1 MNIFTPPQRR
11 PSVPVSAVVSAI
23 DWATR
28 IPSSVLGLIV
38 RVGIANVFWRSGQT
52 KVSGWHVT
60 DSAIQLF
67 RDEYR
72 VPLIPPELA
81 ANLAAVQE
89 HLFSVLLVVGLA
101 ARFSAL
107 GLLTMT
113 AVIEIFVYPQ
123 SWPDHL
129 LWAGSL
135 FYVIARGPGAISLD
149 ALIRRLFRRNQCTT
163 SMIGDS
169 RDPCATAH

>member
-1 MNIFTPPQRR
+1 MSTLTPRHILLSR
-11 PSVPVSAVVSAI
+11 SVSAI
-23 DWATR
+23 LLAINWANR
-28 IPSSVLGLIV
+28 IPASVLGLVV
-38 RVGIANVFWRSGQT
+38 RVGVAYVFWRSGQT

-67 RDEYR
+67 RDEYK

-81 ANLAAVQE
+81 ANLAAAQE

-101 ARFSAL
+101 SRVSAL
-107 GLLTMT
+107 GLLAMT

-135 FYVIARGPGAISLD
+135 LYVIARGPGALSLD
-149 ALIRRLFRRNQCTT
+149 ALICRFFPWGQCTT
-163 SMIGDS
+163 SIVGDS
-169 RDPCATAH
+169 RKPSVTPH